1 MRHGLAEYAALVLF
15 IEAPPRVWLC
25 ALASDDQHAAVAFVL
40 RRFQEAAERSVG
52 VALAHAVQVEA
63 RLDEKPSSLKLA
75 CGLPIQRFAARDRC
89 LLRRWMR
96 PRLDGRRRILCRLWS
111 WLGCID
117 LGSSS
122 SFVQRPRASSNTLPK
137 LGVAFVVMFALAHA
151 MS

>member
-1 MRHGLAEYAALVLF
+1 MRHGLAEDAALALF

-25 ALASDDQHAAVAFVL
+25 ALAGDDQHAAIAFVL

-63 RLDEKPSSLKLA
+63 RLDEKLSSLKLA
-75 CGLPIQRFAARDRC
+75 CGLPIKRFAARDRC

-96 PRLDGRRRILCRLWS
+96 PRLDGRCRLVCRR
-111 WLGCID
+111 CIG

-122 SFVQRPRASSNTLPK
+122 SFV
-137 LGVAFVVMFALAHA
+137 
-151 MS
+151 